1 MIDSQ
6 AARIDS
12 LESHI
17 AHQDRTIEEL
27 NEVVLAQREDVRRL
41 ERRLDKLMSRVAT
54 LEDQAPLPDNAP
66 PPHY

>member
-12 LESHI
+12 LETHI

-27 NEVVLAQREDVRRL
+27 NEVVLAQREDIRRL

-54 LEDQAPLPDNAP
+54 LEAQAPLPEHVP

>member
-12 LESHI
+12 LETHI

-27 NEVVLAQREDVRRL
+27 NEVVLAQREDIHRL
-41 ERRLDKLMSRVAT
+41 ERRIDKLMSRVAT
-54 LEDQAPLPDNAP
+54 LEDQAPLPENAP